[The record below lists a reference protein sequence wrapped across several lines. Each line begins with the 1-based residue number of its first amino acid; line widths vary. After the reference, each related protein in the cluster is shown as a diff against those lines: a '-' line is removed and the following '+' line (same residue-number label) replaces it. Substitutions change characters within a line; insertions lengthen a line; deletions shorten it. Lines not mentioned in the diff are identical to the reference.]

1 MRITASKV
9 PVSTLLFSIVSVPLG
24 FSTFSTGKLLSSD
37 STTRAR
43 APYGA
48 RLTTTVGAGFSD
60 ATLSLVPLSEDWLLL
75 RVGVAGVASVATV
88 FSV

>member
-1 MRITASKV
+1 M
-9 PVSTLLFSIVSVPLG
+9 PLG

-48 RLTTTVGAGFSD
+48 RLATTAGAGCSD
-60 ATLSLVPLSEDWLLL
+60 TTLSLVPLSEDWLLL
-75 RVGVAGVASVATV
+75 RVGVTGAASVATV

>member
-1 MRITASKV
+1 M
-9 PVSTLLFSIVSVPLG
+9 PVTTLLFSIVKVPLG

-48 RLTTTVGAGFSD
+48 RLATTAVVGCSD
-60 ATLSLVPLSEDWLLL
+60 GTFSLVSLSEDG
-75 RVGVAGVASVATV
+75 VGVTGVATVATV

>member
-1 MRITASKV
+1 MTASKV
-9 PVSTLLFSIVSVPLG
+9 PASELLFSIVNVPLG
-24 FSTFSTGKLLSSD
+24 FSTSSTGKLLCSV

-48 RLTTTVGAGFSD
+48 RLATTVGAGCSN
-60 ATLSLVPLSEDWLLL
+60 ATLSLAPLSEDWLLL
-75 RVGVAGVASVATV
+75 RVGVTDAASVATV